1 MHFFKDHFQVN
12 VDAKDK
18 KEADESGLDDEL
30 DEIAPG
36 VIREFIPSTIFFFNA
51 CTHDFRSWPGKGYA

>member
-36 VIREFIPSTIFFFNA
+36 VIREFIPSTIFFNA